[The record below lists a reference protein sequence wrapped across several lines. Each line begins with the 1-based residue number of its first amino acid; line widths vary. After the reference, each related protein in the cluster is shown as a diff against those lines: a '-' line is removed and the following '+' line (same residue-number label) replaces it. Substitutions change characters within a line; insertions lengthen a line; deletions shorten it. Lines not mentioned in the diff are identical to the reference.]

1 MITEIDKP
9 TTGQATALQERI
21 QSGRPLLLAEISP
34 PLGSDPATIRQAAR
48 ALAGKVHAVGVT
60 DNRDRVAM
68 SALAASSLVA
78 AEGVEPVLHVTTR
91 DRNRIAL
98 ISECLGAQALGIRNL
113 LCTSGGH
120 QTLGPYRAA
129 RNVYDIDA
137 IQLLGTYAAL
147 DSRATLV
154 GEERIA
160 GVGPFCLGAVAAP
173 YADPLEMQM
182 LRLAKKIQAGAQF
195 LITEPVYDLERFAAW
210 WTAVVRRGLNE
221 QAAFLAGIRPLAETR
236 EAELLAQS
244 RPAPRIPEG
253 LCQRL
258 AAADGAAAQRA
269 AGIQI
274 ARETVQRLAALEG
287 LRGFAVGA
295 SDVTLV
301 LETLEKSSLRV

>member
-1 MITEIDKP
+1 MITEINQPMSREK
-9 TTGQATALQERI
+9 TALDQRI
-21 QSGRPLLLAEISP
+21 QSGKPLLLAEITP
-34 PLGSDPATIRQAAR
+34 PLGSDPATIRQAGR

-68 SALAASSLVA
+68 SALAAASLVA

-137 IQLLGTYAAL
+137 IQLLSTYAGL
-147 DSRATLV
+147 ESRAKLV

-160 GVGPFCLGAVAAP
+160 DAGPFCLGAVAAP
-173 YADPLEMQM
+173 YADPLEMQL
-182 LRLAKKIQAGAQF
+182 LRLAKKIEAGARF
-195 LITEPVYDLERFAAW
+195 LVTEPVYDLDRFAAW
-210 WTAVVRRGLNE
+210 WTAVVRRGLHE
-221 QAAFLAGIRPLAETR
+221 KAAFVAGIRPLVEAR
-236 EAELLAQS
+236 EAVALAQS
-244 RPAPRIPEG
+244 RPSPRIPES
-253 LCQRL
+253 LCQKL
-258 AAADGAAAQRA
+258 AAANGAAAQQA

-274 ARETVQRLAALEG
+274 ACETIQRLAGLEG

-295 SDVTLV
+295 GDVAVV
-301 LETLEKSSLRV
+301 LETLEKSALRV